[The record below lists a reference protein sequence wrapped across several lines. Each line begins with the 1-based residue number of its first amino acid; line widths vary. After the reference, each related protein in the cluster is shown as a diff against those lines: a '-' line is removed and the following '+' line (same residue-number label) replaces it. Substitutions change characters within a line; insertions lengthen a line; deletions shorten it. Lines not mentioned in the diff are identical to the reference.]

1 MQNDMDKYHRLFED
15 SVVGMWWATFED
27 GVVLEANP
35 AMRRLFGVDSF
46 EGIRARD
53 FYVRS
58 EDRERVKEQLRRTG
72 VVRDLE
78 ILYKRK
84 DGSQFWGS
92 HSAWLYAD
100 QGIIEGIMIDVSHR
114 RWAED
119 ALRRSEAKYKTLFNC
134 ANDAIF
140 IIRNGE
146 VIDCNLQTLKMFGCR
161 LEEILAAQSPIRFS
175 PPLQPNGKNT
185 KAKFFEKIEKAL
197 SGEPQSFEW
206 KHYRHDG
213 APFDA
218 EVSLNRIELDGEALI
233 QAIVRDITERKQ
245 AEESIRKANEDLR
258 HRSAELEVLNKE
270 LEAFSYSVSHDLRA
284 PLRAIDGFSQA
295 ILEDYH
301 DQVDEEGQDFL
312 RRIQAASRHMARL
325 IDDILLLS
333 RISRA
338 ELRHGAVK
346 LSALASAVAA
356 ELQKASGKQQV
367 DFIAAPGIEV
377 KGDPNL
383 LRIVMENLLNNAY
396 KFMGNKSGTIEF
408 GMIVQ
413 DEKPVYFVRDT
424 GVGFDMAYANKLFA
438 PFQRLHREDEFE
450 GIGIGLA
457 TVQRVIHRHGG
468 HIWAEGEV
476 GKGATFYFTL
486 RMEME

>member
-1 MQNDMDKYHRLFED
+1 
-15 SVVGMWWATFED
+15 
-27 GVVLEANP
+27 
-35 AMRRLFGVDSF
+35 
-46 EGIRARD
+46 
-53 FYVRS
+53 
-58 EDRERVKEQLRRTG
+58 
-72 VVRDLE
+72 
-78 ILYKRK
+78 
-84 DGSQFWGS
+84 
-92 HSAWLYAD
+92 
-100 QGIIEGIMIDVSHR
+100 
-114 RWAED
+114 
-119 ALRRSEAKYKTLFNC
+119 
-134 ANDAIF
+134 
-140 IIRNGE
+140 
-146 VIDCNLQTLKMFGCR
+146 
-161 LEEILAAQSPIRFS
+161 
-175 PPLQPNGKNT
+175 
-185 KAKFFEKIEKAL
+185 
-197 SGEPQSFEW
+197 
-206 KHYRHDG
+206 
-213 APFDA
+213 
-218 EVSLNRIELDGEALI
+218 
-233 QAIVRDITERKQ
+233 
-245 AEESIRKANEDLR
+245 
-258 HRSAELEVLNKE
+258 LEVLNKE